1 MATIRVHGNTVN
13 PAHEVSCRLIGGL
26 QLRLFVTVSLGFN
39 RMPRSRSDFI
49 KWIAAVQ
56 VLQHA
61 SWQRYRTGGLVS
73 VERNSDLASDS
84 SGCVCVAQEIGDT
97 IDAIRE
103 VFAGLHPVF
112 FTSREKFD

>member
-1 MATIRVHGNTVN
+1 MPVDWRFAIAAIRY
-13 PAHEVSCRLIGGL
+13 GL
-26 QLRLFVTVSLGFN
+26 LRFQSQ
-39 RMPRSRSDFI
+39 RSRSDFI

-97 IDAIRE
+97 TDAIRE

-112 FTSREKFD
+112 SLVEKSLIETTQKEEFRGGITF